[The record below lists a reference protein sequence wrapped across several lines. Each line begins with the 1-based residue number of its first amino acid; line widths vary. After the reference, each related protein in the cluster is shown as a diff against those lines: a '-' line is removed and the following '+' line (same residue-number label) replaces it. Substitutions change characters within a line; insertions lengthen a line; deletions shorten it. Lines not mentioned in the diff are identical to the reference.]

1 LYYRGL
7 IPKFPNT
14 NPNPTRNEVIKLD
27 RTGKYVL
34 KLPRASNKDK
44 ELDQRPRQQNDATQ
58 RPDTNK
64 TSETEGKNGPTQDY
78 ELGENTAEDN
88 VVEPSQRGS
97 PTQQDTDLEST
108 EKDHNISYKSRH
120 LL

>member
-34 KLPRASNKDK
+34 KLPRASSKDK
-44 ELDQRPRQQNDATQ
+44 ELDQ

-97 PTQQDTDLEST
+97 PTQQYTDLEST
-108 EKDHNISYKSRH
+108 
-120 LL
+120 